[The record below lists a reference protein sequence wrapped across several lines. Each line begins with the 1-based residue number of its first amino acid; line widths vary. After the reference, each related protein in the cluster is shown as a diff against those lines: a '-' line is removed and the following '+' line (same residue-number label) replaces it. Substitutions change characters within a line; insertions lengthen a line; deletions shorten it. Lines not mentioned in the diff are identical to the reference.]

1 MRSPRVYV
9 DTSVFGGV
17 NDPEFARPSKRF
29 FERVTVG
36 DFIVLVSLQTVA
48 ELRAAP
54 EAVRRVLAVLDPA
67 RVETVD
73 VDAEVE
79 SLADAYMAAGV
90 VGPKWRGDALHVAA
104 ATVAGADLV
113 LSWNFRHIV
122 RFDRVRMFNGINGI
136 RGYRPLDIRSPLEV
150 EHDDADETV

>member
-1 MRSPRVYV
+1 MRRPRGYV

-17 NDPEFARPSKRF
+17 KDPGFAGPSKRF
-29 FERVTVG
+29 FERAVAG
-36 DFIVLVSLQTVA
+36 DFVVLVSLQTVG
-48 ELRAAP
+48 ELRTAP
-54 EAVRRVLAVLDPA
+54 EDVRRVLDDLDRA
-67 RVETVD
+67 HVETVD
-73 VDAEVE
+73 IDADVE
-79 SLADAYMAAGV
+79 SLADAYVAAGI
-90 VGPKWRGDALHVAA
+90 VGPRWRGDALHVAA

-150 EHDDADETV
+150 EHGDADEGV